1 MLDLVAVEGPGAF
14 VGNVDGWWDDP
25 ERRERILGLLRRVE
39 REPALLGVSPH
50 LLVLARKP

>member
-1 MLDLVAVEGPGAF
+1 MTVDLD
-14 VGNVDGWWDDP
+14 DWWGDP
-25 ERRERILGLLRRVE
+25 ERRERVFTLLRSVE